1 MSEEKNSQV
10 ITAELMQQIENAAV
24 SAARDVLGGRRI
36 IDVEGPYGVGLT
48 TVEVGNDDKC
58 REPGPL
64 EASAVV
70 SRALS
75 VPMIYRRFAIS
86 KRRIAA
92 FREMGQ
98 PLNLKV
104 AEDAAQAVA
113 AREEEFIYFGQPDF
127 NLSGLLTAPG
137 RQTVKAGNW
146 DNVDEVLAD
155 VINAVNVLDSK
166 GYRGPYGL
174 ALAPELYNNLFRRY
188 PGSDLLQIEHLKRL
202 CTRGIVKAAIEGCVP
217 VARDVGS
224 IVLGQDSRHRCGART
239 LCHQRIAA
247 AEDRSAGCDLHD
259 SGGTQPSDQASLRSR
274 RRLEPQRRAPAA
286 LRRRHLHSSN
296 GNVT

>member
-1 MSEEKNSQV
+1 MGEERFPSI
-10 ITAELMQQIENAAV
+10 ITSELMKQIEEAAV
-24 SAARDVLGGRRI
+24 SAARDVISGRRI
-36 IDVEGPYGVGLT
+36 VDVEGPYGMGLT
-48 TVEVGNDDKC
+48 TVEVGNDDRC
-58 REPGPL
+58 REPGPD

-92 FREMGQ
+92 FRDMGQ
-98 PLNLKV
+98 PLNLRAV
-104 AEDAAQAVA
+104 EDAAQAVA
-113 AREEEFIYFGQPDF
+113 EREEEFVYRGQPDF
-127 NLSGLLTAPG
+127 HLDGLLTAPG
-137 RQTVKAGNW
+137 RHTLKPGNW

-155 VINAVNVLDSK
+155 VIAAVNVLDGS

-202 CTRGIVKAAIEGCVP
+202 CTRGIVKAAIQGCVL

-224 IVLGQDSRHRCGART
+224 IVLGQDLQVAYLSSDAAHEHFAISESLILKIEAADAICT
-239 LCHQRIAA
+239 IAA
-247 AEDRSAGCDLHD
+247 E
-259 SGGTQPSDQASLRSR
+259 
-274 RRLEPQRRAPAA
+274 PAA
-286 LRRRHLHSSN
+286 KIQ
-296 GNVT
+296 TT

>member
-1 MSEEKNSQV
+1 MSEVRSA
-10 ITAELMQQIENAAV
+10 ILGAELMERIEQAAV
-24 SAARDVLGGRRI
+24 SAARDIISGRRI

-58 REPGPL
+58 REPGPH

-70 SRALS
+70 SHALS
-75 VPMIYRRFAIS
+75 VPMIYRRFVIS

-92 FREMGQ
+92 FRELGQ
-98 PLNLKV
+98 PLNLKP

-113 AREEEFIYFGQPDF
+113 AREEEFIYLGQPDF
-127 NLSGLLTAPG
+127 NLSGLMTAPG
-137 RQTVKAGNW
+137 RQTIKPGNW
-146 DNVDEVLAD
+146 DNVDEVLSD
-155 VINAVNVLDSK
+155 VINAVNMLDSK

-202 CTRGIVKAAIEGCVP
+202 CTRGIVKAAAVNGGVL

-224 IVLGQDSRHRCGART
+224 IVLGQDLQVSY
-239 LCHQRIAA
+239 LSSDAA
-247 AEDRSAGCDLHD
+247 HEHFAVSESMLLKIEAADAICTIPGER
-259 SGGTQPSDQASLRSR
+259 ASSI
-274 RRLEPQRRAPAA
+274 ERA
-286 LRRRHLHSSN
+286 
-296 GNVT
+296 